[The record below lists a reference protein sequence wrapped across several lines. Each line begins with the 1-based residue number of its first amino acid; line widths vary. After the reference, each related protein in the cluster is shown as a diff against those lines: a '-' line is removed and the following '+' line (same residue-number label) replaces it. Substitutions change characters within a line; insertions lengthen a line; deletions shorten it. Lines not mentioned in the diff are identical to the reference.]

1 MKFYDIIDII
11 FIICVII
18 TILNI
23 IYTIIQK
30 DWIHLSMISI
40 SMFVGYLIGY
50 IADKIFD

>member
-1 MKFYDIIDII
+1 MKFNDII
-11 FIICVII
+11 FTIC
-18 TILNI
+18 
-23 IYTIIQK
+23 TIIQK